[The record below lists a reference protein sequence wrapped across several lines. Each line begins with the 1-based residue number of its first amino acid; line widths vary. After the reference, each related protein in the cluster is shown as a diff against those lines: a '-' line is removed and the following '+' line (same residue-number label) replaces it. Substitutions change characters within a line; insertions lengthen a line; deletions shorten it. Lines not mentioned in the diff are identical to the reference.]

1 MSILVVEIKNKNKN
15 KTKTKNKK
23 KFIQESNVYARGLA
37 RKGNGQLELS
47 DESVYRVS

>member
-23 KFIQESNVYARGLA
+23 KFIQEGNVYARGLA
-37 RKGNGQLELS
+37 RRGNEPSLN
-47 DESVYRVS
+47 